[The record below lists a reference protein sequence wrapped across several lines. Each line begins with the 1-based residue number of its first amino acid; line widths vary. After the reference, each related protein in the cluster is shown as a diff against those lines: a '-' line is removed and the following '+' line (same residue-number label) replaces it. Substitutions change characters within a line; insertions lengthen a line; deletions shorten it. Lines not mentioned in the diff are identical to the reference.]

1 MAERIRQNEYF
12 NSFKE
17 FEDCLRAYELKN
29 CVIFKRTSTK
39 PVDKYNARLQP
50 GQTKLD
56 ECLFLKYGTYN
67 CVHGGPVR
75 PSQSKGLRPNQRTL
89 QLHCPAQIS
98 LVGEAC
104 PKQRLKISSFKHLH
118 QNHPVGNSNFA
129 KHYSKNKKLDK
140 TTKELVTTMFKC
152 RGKNADIVHQIQE
165 TTGKAVNS
173 KDISNI
179 KQQYRM
185 EQRLGKTPEED
196 LILELKKM
204 LKDDPGSQYV
214 IGHVENE
221 TDVDDTENNEPKL
234 VDFIFFQTKAMR
246 DNLEQFPE
254 ILGLDTTYD
263 VNKHNMHLSVVQ
275 AIDNHKNGRIVGYI
289 FLRRETSNILESA
302 LKVFVAK
309 NPDVVNTVKTVIVD
323 KDYKEIS
330 GVRKVLPNV
339 HVHLCHTHVRRIFS
353 RRVKGEENASKLTKI
368 LNDMCLSDTAE
379 VFHNHYNA
387 LKSVASP
394 DFMLYFDQYWL
405 NIQAAW
411 VLYVRDESLSLG
423 VRSTNHVES
432 HNDKIKKVITR
443 TSTLGDCVR
452 ELLRLHFSRE
462 FESSYRNFLEQ
473 AKVSYLAH
481 NQDPNVKAIFSALS
495 DWGASLLVSELKKS
509 YDLSEDILLDKD
521 ENTCTCHFFKMFGI
535 GLCQHIFYH
544 RLQEGINKITR
555 KDLLNPKDLPTRWLN
570 QSLRQCNRGPNPS
583 QTPSF
588 NEANEGSSSCV
599 MRTTPRGPKPMDK
612 TSKYRKA
619 LKICTEICSILS
631 LNGGHQ
637 YEKRIQDLEK
647 ILEYWMYK
655 KEIVVLP
662 VNANGTVDLNVAE
675 NIQVDDATLEKDKTS
690 TTSRSANANDV
701 NPPCENILTSP
712 NSIPSYLKLA
722 LIVRGPHREPYVSE
736 GSAEIGKL
744 QEQTPTKDDSKKFE
758 SLSAGEDGDCSPI
771 RHPKEG
777 SPDSS
782 ELQELTPPPKY
793 DAGNSQEIDSPGE
806 AHLKGLNCKSS
817 PPSKYDAGNSQ
828 EIDSPGASE
837 DSDLS
842 TIRHSRGG
850 SSESR
855 LELQEFTPTTD
866 DTKDIQII
874 ESPGSGKNLDLPPI
888 RTAGCDWAIDD
899 STLTMFGL
907 TREEFL
913 SGVQV
918 GTRLEPGTSPP
929 KFVLP
934 EQKLRILKD
943 KTLPDK
949 NGIEERCARGSE
961 IPKTDVTQLS
971 DVSWCVKSQ
980 NRLTKEKSYK
990 VIELRDSCK
999 ISSCSLEPCRH
1010 RFSCTCMDYK
1020 YSGCT
1025 CKHIN
1030 AVFQQYFRKA
1040 GSDTSSS
1047 RVIFSTS
1054 LSPDNI
1060 KLPSHSVQG
1069 RPRNKTPLKP
1079 IKTTQNISAD
1089 SDKGLPWE
1097 IKNFEYPDWSMLKH
1111 KYKCSAITLSK
1122 ADFECLK
1129 AGEFLF
1135 DSTID
1140 VFSTLMIADNE
1151 NQYAE
1156 IESIPSNALQC
1167 TQLGMQCYL
1176 SNIDKNTFVLNDMLV
1191 VPSNIN
1197 LNHWVLFLVLTK
1209 LKCIV
1214 ILDPLYSKKSV
1225 DPNVV
1230 EHLLI
1235 LRYFLECSY
1244 HFCFQGLKLDWEEWK
1259 LYAPRDFP
1267 RQPNG
1272 YDCGVYVCLWTYSAC
1287 CGNTLHVSDFSS
1299 TKLKAV
1305 RKFVFQK
1312 IMSNSEEQADRSSLN
1327 KPTLPSDSGISH
1339 AFFADAIQSI
1349 KDGAVEVNRM
1359 WDNVEAPDIIYSSP
1373 VPGKSSLQ
1381 VIGDYLKHLSGATDH
1396 ACEAPGRCKLKNVKG
1411 IHQMYLLI
1419 LVVHRRYKN

>member
-1 MAERIRQNEYF
+1 MTIGIPPLIKVQYITTILIQHLPTLPF
-12 NSFKE
+12 FKANCTGIAKQTE
-17 FEDCLRAYELKN
+17 GLR
-29 CVIFKRTSTK
+29 KRTSTK

-98 LVGEAC
+98 LVEEAC
-104 PKQRLKISSFKHLH
+104 PKQRLKISSFKHPH

-173 KDISNI
+173 KDISNM

-204 LKDDPGSQYV
+204 LKDDPGSQY
-214 IGHVENE
+214 
-221 TDVDDTENNEPKL
+221 
-234 VDFIFFQTKAMR
+234 TKAMR

-263 VNKHNMHLSVVQ
+263 VNKHNMHLSVMQ
-275 AIDNHKNGRIVGYI
+275 AIDNHKNGRIVGCI

-411 VLYVRDESLSLG
+411 VLYVRDESLSLDRQTMLR
-423 VRSTNHVES
+423 VITT
-432 HNDKIKKVITR
+432 KLKKVITR

-495 DWGASLLVSELKKS
+495 DWGASLL
-509 YDLSEDILLDKD
+509 DILLDED
-521 ENTCTCHFFKMFGI
+521 EKTYTCHFFKMFGI

-647 ILEYWMYK
+647 ILEYWMSK

-675 NIQVDDATLEKDKTS
+675 NIQVDDATLDKDKTS

-806 AHLKGLNCKSS
+806 SEDSDLSTISHSRGGS
-817 PPSKYDAGNSQ
+817 PKRSELQELTPSKYDAGNSQ

-855 LELQEFTPTTD
+855 LELQEFAPTLKTEESPFSIFGERLFCPKFGFSWESDMDDHHSIRCTTD

-918 GTRLEPGTSPP
+918 GTRLEPETSPP

-934 EQKLRILKD
+934 EQKWRILKD

-949 NGIEERCARGSE
+949 NGIEERCARDSE

-999 ISSCSLEPCRH
+999 ISSCSTEPCRH

-1040 GSDTSSS
+1040 SS
-1047 RVIFSTS
+1047 
-1054 LSPDNI
+1054 
-1060 KLPSHSVQG
+1060 
-1069 RPRNKTPLKP
+1069 
-1079 IKTTQNISAD
+1079 
-1089 SDKGLPWE
+1089 
-1097 IKNFEYPDWSMLKH
+1097 
-1111 KYKCSAITLSK
+1111 
-1122 ADFECLK
+1122 
-1129 AGEFLF
+1129 
-1135 DSTID
+1135 
-1140 VFSTLMIADNE
+1140 
-1151 NQYAE
+1151 
-1156 IESIPSNALQC
+1156 
-1167 TQLGMQCYL
+1167 
-1176 SNIDKNTFVLNDMLV
+1176 
-1191 VPSNIN
+1191 
-1197 LNHWVLFLVLTK
+1197 
-1209 LKCIV
+1209 
-1214 ILDPLYSKKSV
+1214 
-1225 DPNVV
+1225 
-1230 EHLLI
+1230 
-1235 LRYFLECSY
+1235 
-1244 HFCFQGLKLDWEEWK
+1244 
-1259 LYAPRDFP
+1259 
-1267 RQPNG
+1267 
-1272 YDCGVYVCLWTYSAC
+1272 
-1287 CGNTLHVSDFSS
+1287 
-1299 TKLKAV
+1299 
-1305 RKFVFQK
+1305 
-1312 IMSNSEEQADRSSLN
+1312 
-1327 KPTLPSDSGISH
+1327 
-1339 AFFADAIQSI
+1339 
-1349 KDGAVEVNRM
+1349 
-1359 WDNVEAPDIIYSSP
+1359 
-1373 VPGKSSLQ
+1373 
-1381 VIGDYLKHLSGATDH
+1381 
-1396 ACEAPGRCKLKNVKG
+1396 
-1411 IHQMYLLI
+1411 
-1419 LVVHRRYKN
+1419 